1 MKIIDNYADLPVGK
15 YLDIL
20 AANEGDADDLDK
32 QVATIAILCDVTEA
46 DILNLPL
53 PDYTALARAA
63 DFLHHE
69 DKGDHR
75 LAKRYTLGGLALV
88 PCTDSRK
95 MTTAQYI
102 DFQTMTRDGDYDRH
116 LPEILSCF
124 LVPEGHTYGDGYDFA
139 DVQDAIRRHL
149 SVTDALS
156 LLAFFF
162 VSLRKLT
169 DASLTLSERATH
181 LVKDKTMRRA
191 MRQKIRETRKAMKE
205 GATPSTPAGAGSQP

>member
-20 AANEGDADDLDK
+20 AANEGDAEDIDK
-32 QVATIAILCDVTEA
+32 QVATIAILCDVAEA

-69 DKGDHR
+69 DKGEHR

-102 DFQTMTRDGDYDRH
+102 DFQSLTKDGDYDRH
-116 LPEILSCF
+116 LPEVLSCF
-124 LVPEGHTYGDGYDFA
+124 LVPEGHAYGDGYDFA
-139 DVQDAIRRHL
+139 EVQDAIRRHL

-162 VSLRKLT
+162 VSLQTLT
-169 DASLTLSERATH
+169 DDSLTLSERATR
-181 LVKDKTMRRA
+181 LVKDKTARRT
-191 MRQKIRETRKAMKE
+191 MRQRIREARKAMKT
-205 GATPSTPAGAGSQP
+205 GTPSPTAGAGSQP

>member
-1 MKIIDNYADLPVGK
+1 MNIIDNYADLPVGK

-20 AANEGDADDLDK
+20 AANAGEGEDIDK
-32 QVATIAILCDVTEA
+32 QVATIAILTDKTE
-46 DILNLPL
+46 DEILALPV

-63 DFLHHE
+63 DFLRHE
-69 DKGDHR
+69 DKGEHR

-88 PCTDSRK
+88 PCTDIRK

-102 DFQTMTRDGDYDRH
+102 DFQTLTKDGDYDRH
-116 LPEILSCF
+116 LPEVLSCF
-124 LVPEGHTYGDGYDFA
+124 LVPDGKSYGEGYDFA

-162 VSLRKLT
+162 VSLQTLT
-169 DASLTLSERATH
+169 DDFLTLSERAT
-181 LVKDKTMRRA
+181 KAIRDKATRRA
-191 MRQKIRETRKAMKE
+191 MRQRIREARKAMK
-205 GATPSTPAGAGSQP
+205 GTPSPSAGDGSPR

>member
-1 MKIIDNYADLPVGK
+1 MNIIDNYADLPVGK

-20 AANEGDADDLDK
+20 AANEGTAEDIDK
-32 QVATIAILCDVTEA
+32 QVATIAILTDKTEEE
-46 DILNLPL
+46 ILALPV

-63 DFLHHE
+63 DFLRHE
-69 DKGDHR
+69 DKGEHR

-88 PCTDSRK
+88 PCTDIRK

-102 DFQTMTRDGDYDRH
+102 DFQTLTKDGDYDRH
-116 LPEILSCF
+116 LPEVLSCF
-124 LVPEGHTYGDGYDFA
+124 LVPDGKSYGEGYDFA

-162 VSLRKLT
+162 VSLQTLT
-169 DASLTLSERATH
+169 DDFLTLSERAT
-181 LVKDKTMRRA
+181 KAIRDKATRRA
-191 MRQKIRETRKAMKE
+191 MRQRIREARKAMK
-205 GATPSTPAGAGSQP
+205 GTPSPSAGDGSPR

>member
-1 MKIIDNYADLPVGK
+1 MNIIDNYADLPVGK

-20 AANEGDADDLDK
+20 AANAGDAEDIDK
-32 QVATIAILCDVTEA
+32 QVATIAILTDRTEE

-69 DKGDHR
+69 DKGEHR

-88 PCTDSRK
+88 PCTDARK

-102 DFQTMTRDGDYDRH
+102 DFQTLTKDGDYDRH

-124 LVPEGHTYGDGYDFA
+124 LVPEGKAYGTGYDFA
-139 DVQDAIRRHL
+139 EVQDAIRRHL

-162 VSLRKLT
+162 ASLQTLT
-169 DASLTLSERATH
+169 DGFLTLSARATKA
-181 LVKDKTMRRA
+181 VKDKTARRA
-191 MRQKIRETRKAMKE
+191 LRQEIRQARKMLKGE
-205 GATPSTPAGAGSQP
+205 IPSPPAGAGSPR